1 MADFVVDVGV
11 VDDAGVEVVVVVV
24 FVDDEADVRAV
35 VAAVEDDE
43 LMCELAVAALV
54 DPGCSF
60 ATRTPMS
67 ASDAVAASATDPV
80 IRRRRTW
87 ARWRDWGELR
97 STASNIAYS
106 LSSDQVMKPS
116 LPSAHPTARLASA
129 VTRGRDGLSQTAN
142 SQLTWKGD
150 SEE

>member
-1 MADFVVDVGV
+1 VADFVVDVGV
-11 VDDAGVEVVVVVV
+11 VDDADVEGGVVVVL
-24 FVDDEADVRAV
+24 VDDEADVRAV

-43 LMCELAVAALV
+43 PMCELAVAALV

-80 IRRRRTW
+80 IRRRRTC
-87 ARWRDWGELR
+87 ARWRDWGELT
-97 STASNIAYS
+97 SMASFIAHS

-116 LPSAHPTARLASA
+116 LPSPHPTARLAPA
-129 VTRGRDGLSQTAN
+129 VTRGRVGLSQIAI
-142 SQLTWKGD
+142 SQLTTKGD